1 MKLFLG
7 ISVIGLVAVLTIDI
21 VQHRRQ
27 RGFNAKYSAERK

>member
-1 MKLFLG
+1 MELFLG

-27 RGFNAKYSAERK
+27 HGLDAKYFIKWK